1 MYSNPSFLEWQ
12 NIVMKTNETCS
23 ELLSQLLSQVLSG
36 GDILSPCASCTCLHD
51 AYSLPGTRKG
61 MWVSSVERF
70 KLSAVVFNKL
80 LVEVVTVSAG
90 NFDPEISSFAVKF
103 CPWNAGFPLLRRN
116 FVFLNLYLQLLFVQ
130 CKVQR
135 QNIYADFP
143 SMPLKHLEHVSL
155 C

>member
-1 MYSNPSFLEWQ
+1 MAVIF
-12 NIVMKTNETCS
+12 
-23 ELLSQLLSQVLSG
+23 
-36 GDILSPCASCTCLHD
+36 CLNVHHVHD

-61 MWVSSVERF
+61 MWVSSVGRF
-70 KLSAVVFNKL
+70 KLSVVFNKL

-90 NFDPEISSFAVKF
+90 NFDPEITSFAVKF

-116 FVFLNLYLQLLFVQ
+116 FVSLNLYLQLLFVQ